1 MKVMSFETV
10 QDIVT
15 QIKFDP
21 ELLNSVKKIE
31 VGGAGDCFLNKELIE
46 ILRYIKKKLPS
57 INIVMFTNFNGL
69 TMDKSKIILS
79 EELVNELW
87 VNVDSMKPDDYK
99 FIKGLE
105 LKKILNNIKDFIS
118 IREDLNKKLSLN
130 ILILSGE
137 KYKTRTYERM
147 KQIPYNVK
155 EGKRIIHEDEEITRG
170 RLSNI
175 IKEDIDKIIYSNAV
189 LWAERRN
196 VDISKIDYNC
206 FSCPQLKRIYKEMFI
221 SPSGES
227 YLCCLDNRFDLT
239 VGNVVFD
246 GIKKVWNSEKR
257 LDLINKLENKK
268 FKEVGYPCNTVNCC
282 KSY

>member
-1 MKVMSFETV
+1 MSFETV

-31 VGGAGDCFLNKELIE
+31 VGEAGDCFLNKELIE

-137 KYKTRTYERM
+137 KYKTRT
-147 KQIPYNVK
+147 
-155 EGKRIIHEDEEITRG
+155 
-170 RLSNI
+170 
-175 IKEDIDKIIYSNAV
+175 
-189 LWAERRN
+189 
-196 VDISKIDYNC
+196 
-206 FSCPQLKRIYKEMFI
+206 
-221 SPSGES
+221 
-227 YLCCLDNRFDLT
+227 
-239 VGNVVFD
+239 
-246 GIKKVWNSEKR
+246 
-257 LDLINKLENKK
+257 
-268 FKEVGYPCNTVNCC
+268 
-282 KSY
+282 